1 MAVAVRESVT
11 ERIWHPSIQVHRLGG
26 SVLVGGEELA
36 VMSYVVCC
44 IKLQGDFVPCRRSVA
59 PFDRS
64 VTGDTG
70 ESGLLIVS
78 SRLGCIQVAVIHR
91 RGRAEEGSWV

>member
-1 MAVAVRESVT
+1 M
-11 ERIWHPSIQVHRLGG
+11 
-26 SVLVGGEELA
+26 LVGGEELA

-44 IKLQGDFVPCRRSVA
+44 IKLQGDYRPCGRSAA

-78 SRLGCIQVAVIHR
+78 SRFGCVQVAVMHG
-91 RGRAEEGSWV
+91 RGRAEEGSQV